1 MNRIIKRGV
10 CNLKFKIN
18 LTMKIILYENNQ
30 VEKLYPL
37 TLTRPSFD
45 IFCGALTLFGA
56 IEKIFPDCSIDYEV
70 RDYLLATT
78 ERKYLRKDAGESETL
93 FLDGSLIPSLEAAGE
108 LAKLVLAGK
117 EAVFKSGGRVVGG
130 FCLSDGVIPFPLTSD
145 YPLASARGSSDK
157 SFGAGAGSEGA
168 MEDRLNELNLPAIE
182 IDWPVFNYPWEV
194 ITFNQ
199 EILADNL
206 AHLKKYYKE
215 IKPDVYVG
223 REVILPPQI
232 VLNSSHGPIII
243 DEGSRVLPF
252 CHLVGPLYI
261 GKNCLIREFTVLKYG
276 CCLGPVC
283 KAGGEIEASI
293 FQGYGNKNHHGF
305 FGYSYLGEW
314 VNLGA
319 GTTTSNLK
327 NSYGLIKVFGADTG
341 QQFLGS
347 IIGDYSRTAVNTPIY
362 AGKVIGAS
370 SHLYGTVVKDIPS
383 FTAYAASFGCAV
395 EFDLAEAIKI
405 QKIVMARRNF
415 EASEIDRQLLKDVFA
430 LTQAERE
437 KMNIKPGK
445 LEFKI

>member
-1 MNRIIKRGV
+1 
-10 CNLKFKIN
+10 
-18 LTMKIILYENNQ
+18 
-30 VEKLYPL
+30 
-37 TLTRPSFD
+37 
-45 IFCGALTLFGA
+45 
-56 IEKIFPDCSIDYEV
+56 
-70 RDYLLATT
+70 
-78 ERKYLRKDAGESETL
+78 
-93 FLDGSLIPSLEAAGE
+93 
-108 LAKLVLAGK
+108 
-117 EAVFKSGGRVVGG
+117 
-130 FCLSDGVIPFPLTSD
+130 
-145 YPLASARGSSDK
+145 
-157 SFGAGAGSEGA
+157 

>member
-1 MNRIIKRGV
+1 MPKQEIK
-10 CNLKFKIN
+10 C
-18 LTMKIILYENNQ
+18 LTFE
-30 VEKLYPL
+30 
-37 TLTRPSFD
+37 
-45 IFCGALTLFGA
+45 
-56 IEKIFPDCSIDYEV
+56 
-70 RDYLLATT
+70 
-78 ERKYLRKDAGESETL
+78 
-93 FLDGSLIPSLEAAGE
+93 
-108 LAKLVLAGK
+108 
-117 EAVFKSGGRVVGG
+117 
-130 FCLSDGVIPFPLTSD
+130 
-145 YPLASARGSSDK
+145 
-157 SFGAGAGSEGA
+157 
-168 MEDRLNELNLPAIE
+168 
-182 IDWPVFNYPWEV
+182 YPWQV
-194 ITFNQ
+194 ITYNE
-199 EILADNL
+199 EILASNL
-206 AHLKKYYKE
+206 KYLKDGYTEKTAGVFVGKNVKLPKE
-215 IKPDVYVG
+215 I
-223 REVILPPQI
+223 
-232 VLNSSHGPIII
+232 VLDSSHGPIAIG
-243 DEGSRVLPF
+243 DNTEVLPY
-252 CHLVGPLYI
+252 CHLVGPLYV
-261 GKNCLIREFTVLKYG
+261 GKNCLVREFTVLKYG

-405 QKIVMARRNF
+405 QKIIMARRNF